1 MIAHLQQDPL
11 LKSVIDK
18 TTFTL
23 GPKTNDLYLTILES
37 IVSQQL
43 SIKAADTIFKRFLVL
58 FEQQYPHQE
67 QVLALDPLV
76 LRSVGLSGQKASY
89 LKNVAQFS
97 IERGL
102 SIELIEPMSDEE
114 IIKYLT
120 QIKGVGKWTVEMLLM
135 FALHRPD
142 VLPVDDLG
150 IRQAMIKLYRL
161 NETGKE
167 LKKRMVEIAE
177 PWRPF
182 RTLACKYL
190 WKWKDLPL

>member
-43 SIKAADTIFKRFLVL
+43 SIKAADTIFKRFLAL
-58 FEQQYPHQE
+58 FEHQYPHQE
-67 QVLALDPLV
+67 QVLALDLSV

-89 LKNVAQFS
+89 LKNVARFS
-97 IERGL
+97 LDQGL
-102 SIELIEPMSDEE
+102 SVKLIEPMTDEE

-150 IRQAMIKLYRL
+150 IQQAMIKLYRL
-161 NETGKE
+161 NETGKD
-167 LKKRMVEIAE
+167 LKTRMVEIAE
-177 PWRPF
+177 PWRPY

>member
-67 QVLALDPLV
+67 QVLALDASV

-150 IRQAMIKLYRL
+150 IQQAMIKLYSL
-161 NETGKE
+161 DETGKE

-177 PWRPF
+177 PWRPY